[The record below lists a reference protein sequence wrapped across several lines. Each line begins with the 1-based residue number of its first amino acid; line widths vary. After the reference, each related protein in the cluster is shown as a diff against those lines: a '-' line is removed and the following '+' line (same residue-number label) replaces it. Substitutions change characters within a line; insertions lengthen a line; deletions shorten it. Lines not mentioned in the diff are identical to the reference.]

1 MEESMEHCFFI
12 EEQAIKVLFRNC
24 PGSAKRSGER
34 GKKRWSSPVFACP
47 RNSNSRGKRLKDSA
61 KPGPRPTLHLASTA
75 KVSCWDPRILS
86 K

>member
-1 MEESMEHCFFI
+1 MEELMEHWFFV
-12 EEQAIKVLFRNC
+12 EGHPIKALFRNC
-24 PGSAKRSGER
+24 LGSAKRSGER
-34 GKKRWSSPVFACP
+34 GKKRWSSPVFARP

-61 KPGPRPTLHLASTA
+61 RPCPRPTLHLASTT